1 MYLCKECGG
10 TIDEPNVIPEFHPA
24 GDGFV
29 REDFGYCPHCGC
41 AEFETAYPCQRC
53 WEPVADSDYLFHLC
67 KACENEALSG
77 LQEYL
82 DGLDDNQLDYLNWRY
97 DGEAFERSKA
107 E

>member
-1 MYLCKECGG
+1 MYICKDCGVLFEAP
-10 TIDEPNVIPEFHPA
+10 DEIPEFHPA

-29 REDFGYCPHCGC
+29 RENFGYCPNCGSSH
-41 AEFETAYPCQRC
+41 FETAYPCQRC
-53 WEPVADSDYLFHLC
+53 GVLVADSDYLFHLC
-67 KACENEALSG
+67 KTCEDETLSG

-97 DGEAFERSKA
+97 DGETFERSKA